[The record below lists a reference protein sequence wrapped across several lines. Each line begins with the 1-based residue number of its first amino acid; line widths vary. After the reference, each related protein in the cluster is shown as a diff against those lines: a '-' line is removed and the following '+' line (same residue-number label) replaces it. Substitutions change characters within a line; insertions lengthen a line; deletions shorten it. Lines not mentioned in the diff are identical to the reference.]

1 MIELAGVSKIYNGV
15 EALKNINLKVERG
28 EILTILGPNGSGKT
42 TLLKIL
48 GALEMPTEGSILSN
62 GVRVDEDNAEET
74 RRTTTLVFQR
84 AVLLRGTVRDNVAY
98 GLRIRN
104 LAEPEIEKRVRAAL
118 SLVGLEDLADRPS
131 KDLSGGEQQRCS
143 LARALVLE
151 CELLLLD
158 EPTANLDPESMIIVK
173 QVIKRLSETGVTIVM
188 ATHDL
193 KQAKELSERILLL
206 DGGEIVE
213 SGSPDELLLGQSS
226 EMARFTRSE
235 NFFSGESR
243 VLEGVARIN
252 IGGDVEIH
260 GALSRGGPVNIHV
273 RPEDIIVSNERIV
286 SSARNN
292 LLGSI
297 FRIEDHNSIIRIKV
311 DVGVVFTVQITRR
324 SFEEM
329 GLNVGQEVYLTFK
342 ASSVMLL

>member
-1 MIELAGVSKIYNGV
+1 MIELTGVSKIYNGV
-15 EALKNINLKVERG
+15 KALNNINLKIERG

-48 GALEMPTEGSILSN
+48 GALEMPTEGSVISN
-62 GVRVDEDNAEET
+62 GVSVDDGSAVET

-98 GLRIRN
+98 GLRLRN
-104 LAEPEIEKRVRAAL
+104 LAEPEIGKRVKEAL
-118 SLVGLEDLADRPS
+118 SLVGLEDLANRS
-131 KDLSGGEQQRCS
+131 AKDLSGGEQQRCS

-173 QVIKRLSETGVTIVM
+173 QVIKKLSERGVTIVM

-193 KQAKELSERILLL
+193 NQAQELSERILLL

-213 SGSPDELLLGQSS
+213 SGRPDELFIGQSS

-243 VLEGVARIN
+243 VVEGVARID

-260 GALSRGGPVNIHV
+260 GSFSWVGPVNIHV

-311 DVGVVFTVQITRR
+311 DAGVVFTVQITRR

-342 ASSVMLL
+342 ASSVNLL

>member
-1 MIELAGVSKIYNGV
+1 MIELAGVSKIYNGI

-48 GALEMPTEGSILSN
+48 GALEMPTEGFILSN
-62 GVRVDEDNAEET
+62 GVRVDEGNAEET

-104 LAEPEIEKRVRAAL
+104 LAGPEIEKRVKAAL

-131 KDLSGGEQQRCS
+131 KGLSGGEQQRCS

-151 CELLLLD
+151 CNLLLLD
-158 EPTANLDPESMIIVK
+158 EPTANLDPESMIIIK
-173 QVIKRLSETGVTIVM
+173 QVIKRLSERGVTIVL

-193 KQAKELSERILLL
+193 KQAQELSERILLL

-213 SGSPDELLLGQSS
+213 SGRPDDLFLGQSS
-226 EMARFTRSE
+226 DMARFTRSE

-252 IGGDVEIH
+252 IGGGVEIH